1 MIAIIYLTRVGEV
14 VDLRRVEK
22 NRKMENGKT
31 GRFNL
36 KYTEKKET
44 EIWCKLEELKNCIQ
58 NEKDRNNEELKKIE
72 ILKNFFSVLSFHV
85 TFV

>member
-1 MIAIIYLTRVGEV
+1 MADEDEKVDYSARARVINLIVIAIIYLTRVGEV

-44 EIWCKLEELKNCIQ
+44 EI
-58 NEKDRNNEELKKIE
+58 
-72 ILKNFFSVLSFHV
+72 
-85 TFV
+85 